1 MAKRQVFYSFHYV
14 PDNWRVAQVR
24 NIWVIEWNKP
34 VSDND
39 WEEVTKWWDKAIQ
52 KWIDENLK
60 WRSCAVVLIWEKTAW
75 RKWIKYEIEQSR
87 NNKKWLVWIYIHNLK
102 NKDWDQS
109 NKGKNPFDDFTIWK
123 DENKKKLSDIIKTYD
138 PPYATSTNVYNHIQE
153 NLENWI
159 EEAISIREN
168 YGK

>member
-34 VSDND
+34 ASDND
-39 WEEVTKWWDKAIQ
+39 WEEVTKWWDKAIK

-60 WRSCAVVLIWEKTAW
+60 WRSCSVVLIWEKTAW

-109 NKGKNPFDDFTIWK
+109 NKGKNPFDSFTIWK

-138 PPYATSTNVYNHIQE
+138 PPYTTSTNVYNHIQE
-153 NLENWI
+153 NLESWI